1 MIEEQ
6 TVSKPESGKNS
17 EREAGSSAPPCSAFV
32 RRFEAALLRRL
43 DCLREIRELKKEVEL
58 LNEAIA
64 DIQEEWRE
72 ADIAEWAGWSL
83 SLPNERRTAY
93 EMYREWEAANPDWQ
107 PVGMSIRKRKKS

>member
-1 MIEEQ
+1 MKD
-6 TVSKPESGKNS
+6 TLLKPESPDQLQDES
-17 EREAGSSAPPCSAFV
+17 GSSAPPCSAFV
-32 RRFEAALLRRL
+32 GRFEAALLRRL